1 MDWTEFYQNAQAV
14 SACVGVFVIRFL
26 VYFGSVYVSSSLLRV
41 QCRPTFIAP
50 FDIKCLR
57 HFSHHFCVNETCFG
71 RRADIHFL

>member
-50 FDIKCLR
+50 LDIKRLR
-57 HFSHHFCVNETCFG
+57 YFSRNFCVNETCFG
-71 RRADIHFL
+71 KRV